1 MTLARDVTPPRAA
14 PAPHFRLTDGVVL
27 GFAAELVLL
36 PTGLI
41 TAAVLTRTLGPAGYG
56 MFSVAA
62 TFITWVAL
70 TTTTLLARAAVK
82 FVSEADDWRDIG
94 SGVLRWRLV
103 VGSIAFL
110 LVLIGAPAFARLLGA
125 AELAPYLR
133 VFAIDLLL
141 FNVARAYRDVLT
153 GRGRFRAVAA
163 VSAVRW
169 LARLALIVALVRIT
183 GSIMGAV
190 IGSVGATA
198 VELFVA
204 ERLGHVPLRGRSTL
218 AWSRMWQVA
227 APLVVYGAAM
237 QLFSKIDLF
246 VLSALRG
253 ASADAGLY
261 AAAQN
266 LAVPPGL
273 FALALAPLLLA
284 TLGRLRRAGAEADA
298 RRVARDAM
306 RVSLALVPFAAVVA
320 GTANELV
327 RVVFGPSFIGS
338 GLLLALLFAAGVALV
353 VMSVSVSV
361 VTATD
366 AHGVVSVLGV
376 GVLAGA
382 LAGHLVLVPRYGAVG
397 AAIVTT
403 CASIAG
409 GLASVMLVQ
418 RSWGVNAYPTLIRGA
433 VIAGPVYWLATMLP
447 ATGAVAVAAKLAALS
462 ALVVAAFVA
471 TGELDADEMRRVR
484 SLLPRRAPS
493 AMT

>member
-1 MTLARDVTPPRAA
+1 MTPPHTS

-36 PTGLI
+36 PTGLV

-82 FVSEADDWRDIG
+82 FVSEADDWRDVG

-103 VGSIAFL
+103 VGSAAFL
-110 LVLIGAPAFARLLGA
+110 VVLIGAPAFARLLGA
-125 AELAPYLR
+125 PELTPYLR

-153 GRGRFRAVAA
+153 GRGEFRSVAV
-163 VSAVRW
+163 VSAARW
-169 LARLALIVALVRIT
+169 LARLALIIALVRIT

-190 IGSVGATA
+190 LGSVGATA
-198 VELFVA
+198 AELLVA
-204 ERLGHVPLRGRSTL
+204 QRFGHVPLRGRSTI

-284 TLGRLRRAGAEADA
+284 TLGRLRRAGADADA
-298 RRVARDAM
+298 RRVARDAL
-306 RVSLALVPFAAVVA
+306 RVSIALVPMAAVVA
-320 GTANELV
+320 GTADELV
-327 RVVFGPSFIGS
+327 RVVFGPSFIAS
-338 GLLLALLFAAGVALV
+338 GVLLALLFTAGVALV

-376 GVLAGA
+376 GVLVGA
-382 LAGHLVLVPRYGAVG
+382 LAGHLVLIPRYGALG
-397 AAIVTT
+397 AAMVTA
-403 CASIAG
+403 CASVAG
-409 GLASVMLVQ
+409 GLASVLLAQ
-418 RSWGVNAYPTLIRGA
+418 RAWRVNAYRTLIRGA
-433 VIAGPVYWLATMLP
+433 LIAGPVYWLATLLP
-447 ATGAVAVAAKLAALS
+447 VRGGVALVAKLAGLS

-471 TGELDADEMRRVR
+471 TGELDADERRRVR
-484 SLLPRRAPS
+484 AAWPRLRRA
-493 AMT
+493 TT

>member
-1 MTLARDVTPPRAA
+1 VTAPRTTPAA
-14 PAPHFRLTDGVVL
+14 HFRLTDGVVL

-56 MFSVAA
+56 LFSVAA

-82 FVSEADDWRDIG
+82 FVSEADDWRSVG
-94 SGVLRWRLV
+94 TGVLRWRLV
-103 VGSIAFL
+103 VGGAAFL
-110 LVLIGAPAFARLLGA
+110 VVLAGAPVFARLLGA
-125 AELAPYLR
+125 PELAPYLR
-133 VFAIDLLL
+133 VFAVDLLL

-153 GRGRFRAVAA
+153 GRGRFRSVAA
-163 VSAVRW
+163 VSAARW
-169 LARLALIVALVRIT
+169 IARLALIVALVRIT

-190 IGSVGATA
+190 LGSVGATA
-198 VELFVA
+198 VELLVA
-204 ERLGHVPLRGRSTL
+204 QRLGSVPLRGRSTI

-246 VLSALRG
+246 ILSAFRG

-298 RRVARDAM
+298 RRVARDAL
-306 RVSLALVPFAAVVA
+306 RVSTALVPMAAVVA

-327 RVVFGPSFIGS
+327 RVVFGPSFVGS
-338 GLLLALLFAAGVALV
+338 GVLLALLFAAGVALV
-353 VMSVSVSV
+353 VTSVSVSV
-361 VTATD
+361 VTAMDT
-366 AHGVVSVLGV
+366 HGVVSVLGV

-382 LAGHLVLVPRYGAVG
+382 LVGHLVLIPRYGALG
-397 AAIVTT
+397 AAIVTA

-409 GLASVMLVQ
+409 GLASVMLVH
-418 RSWGVNAYPTLIRGA
+418 RSWHVNAYPTLVRGA
-433 VIAGPVYWLATMLP
+433 LIAGPIYWLATLLP
-447 ATGAVAVAAKLAALS
+447 VSGGIAVVTKLAGLS
-462 ALVVAAFVA
+462 ALVVLAFVA

-484 SLLPRRAPS
+484 SVWSRRFRRA
-493 AMT
+493 TT